1 MSYHSLL
8 TYSPLTNMAI
18 KFSCKCGKKLK
29 ARDEMAG
36 RRSMCPR
43 CGSPVGIP
51 GLKPTHA
58 GATLGPMSLKD
69 RLRFWQTRLPSEA
82 LPKSLLP
89 EESADTFSRDAQRS
103 AAIDES
109 NKSHS
114 QPPSNRDAERSPP
127 QEKPPAS
134 FDAPLDRQLVKQ

>member
-1 MSYHSLL
+1 
-8 TYSPLTNMAI
+8 MAI
-18 KFSCKCGKKLK
+18 RFFCKCGKKLK

-89 EESADTFSRDAQRS
+89 EEPTDPFSHDAQGCTSADQSGQ
-103 AAIDES
+103 
-109 NKSHS
+109 
-114 QPPSNRDAERSPP
+114 
-127 QEKPPAS
+127 
-134 FDAPLDRQLVKQ
+134 